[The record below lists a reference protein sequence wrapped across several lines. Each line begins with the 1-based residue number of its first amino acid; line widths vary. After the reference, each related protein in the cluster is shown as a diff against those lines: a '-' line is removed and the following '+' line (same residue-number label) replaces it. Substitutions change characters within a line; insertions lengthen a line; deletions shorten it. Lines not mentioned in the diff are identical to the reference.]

1 MHYSMHN
8 NRHDLPPLHQHH
20 VRILTRR
27 ERRIS
32 AWQRTITL
40 GPPLHQIYGLM
51 RKVLTS
57 VSDVV
62 KQDIK
67 QKTALTRL
75 YAPFRLLPLPH
86 RKGFDH
92 IWKNGQMLEG
102 REDRPGASMT
112 PEPLAHMN
120 PHCALDVINSV
131 ISLLNVQLRSSVII
145 ATRITWVLTVRLE
158 NAMPLRIWRNK
169 PPLTN
174 ILFCR

>member
-1 MHYSMHN
+1 MQGLLILPLLLHEHN
-8 NRHDLPPLHQHH
+8 VL
-20 VRILTRR
+20 ILTRHA
-27 ERRIS
+27 RRKS
-32 AWQRTITL
+32 VWQRTMTL
-40 GPPLHQIYGLM
+40 GPPPHPILDLI
-51 RKVLTS
+51 RRTIIS
-57 VSDVV
+57 VFDVV

-67 QKTALTRL
+67 QKIVKIRL
-75 YAPFRLLPLPH
+75 YAPFRLLPSLH

-92 IWKNGQMLEG
+92 TWKNGQTLEG

-120 PHCALDVINSV
+120 PHCALDVINLV

-145 ATRITWVLTVRLE
+145 AARLTWVLTVRLE